1 MPKWNDLNLIEL
13 QRMKINRLKTCQK
26 EHPRGNISLRVLAD
40 PQKETQGV
48 IKPRQT
54 NHECGFLLPIE
65 NKTDSAVITRH
76 YVKSKPLKAMD
87 NLQNKGLLDRLTA
100 TILSHKEVLEQ
111 DKATNKHASELST
124 EPILGDCG
132 GHFNKCAGFPFCI
145 ASLLT
150 PTVLYSHLAVCLG
163 LNQSIT
169 KGGNHA

>member
-1 MPKWNDLNLIEL
+1 MTKWNDLKPIGLTRSE
-13 QRMKINRLKTCQK
+13 INRFKTCQK
-26 EHPRGNISLRVLAD
+26 EDPQGNISLRVLAD
-40 PQKETQGV
+40 PKQAIKGV
-48 IKPRQT
+48 VKPRQI

-65 NKTDSAVITRH
+65 NKIDSAVITRH

-132 GHFNKCAGFPFCI
+132 GHCKKCAGFPLI
-145 ASLLT
+145 AQSANPHSSLFT
-150 PTVLYSHLAVCLG
+150 FSSVFRANSLA
-163 LNQSIT
+163 I